1 MLNLDLS
8 VWWRKKV
15 CFWGVFGVCVCVFG
29 VRFVVFVSFR
39 YNYVRV
45 CVFVEVLI
53 FVFFEGSFLCFVWLF
68 CSSM

>member
-15 CFWGVFGVCVCVFG
+15 CFWGVFGVCVCGFG

-53 FVFFEGSFLCFVWLF
+53 FGFF
-68 CSSM
+68 